1 VKDSFGNSWWIATH
15 QEDVSREE
23 LERRAEAE
31 REK

>member
-1 VKDSFGNSWWIATH
+1 VKDSFGSSWWIAAH